1 MRVNNAT
8 YKAVKMK
15 WSGITFPLKEGT
27 PVNIGGNVANDG
39 TAIGLVAGTV
49 YVEPVVS
56 DGLYIL
62 VGGDV
67 ELAEVEKNSG
77 ITLTSAA
84 KAAMSGIRF
93 YKPGGSVDDSAD
105 SDTHYTLPKASESVL
120 GGVKIGTN
128 VSIDENGAISV
139 PTIPVAAN
147 VAASD
152 AEALADLVT
161 SFNSLLSALKTAGLM
176 EADAE

>member
-49 YVEPVVS
+49 YVEPVAS

-67 ELAEVEKNSG
+67 ELAEVEKKSG
-77 ITLTSAA
+77 ITLASAA

-93 YKPGGSVDDSAD
+93 YKPNGSVDDSAD
-105 SDTHYTLPKASESVL
+105 STPGPATADEPGIMKQAENIPELTSDSNTIALLREDINTL
-120 GGVKIGTN
+120 
-128 VSIDENGAISV
+128 
-139 PTIPVAAN
+139 
-147 VAASD
+147 
-152 AEALADLVT
+152 LA
-161 SFNSLLSALKTAGLM
+161 ALKEAGIM
-176 EADAE
+176 EADPEPEPDPEEDGEEES